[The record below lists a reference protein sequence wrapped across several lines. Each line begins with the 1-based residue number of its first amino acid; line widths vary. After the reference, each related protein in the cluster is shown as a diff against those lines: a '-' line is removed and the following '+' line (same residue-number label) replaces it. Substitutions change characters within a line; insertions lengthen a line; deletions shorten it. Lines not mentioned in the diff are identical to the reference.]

1 MRNSVRFKKGRTRI
15 GISKKYNITLPE
27 EYYYTF
33 NEYIKNYGYSASS
46 FLREL
51 IIDFIDSK
59 EMLNKRSNTFFK
71 GRSDFNR

>member
-1 MRNSVRFKKGRTRI
+1 MRNASSVRFKEGRPRI
-15 GISKKYNITLPE
+15 GISKKYNITLPD

-33 NEYIKNYGYSASS
+33 NEYIKKYGYSASS

-59 EMLNKRSNTFFK
+59 EMLKKRS
-71 GRSDFNR
+71 GRY